1 MDKVAVVCLRGVL
14 FVLGLMTIAP
24 SAFSHT
30 MNTGRVT
37 LNIVDHRVY
46 VAATLPLRAF
56 SSTNYE
62 KIRNEYARAIR
73 VSDGRSEVA
82 LQGILVMPE
91 AAEHINQQPHSIL
104 VLGVAVFSEQP
115 KYAQLKVEDSF
126 RKRVGS
132 LEVVTTSAHTD
143 LGIATQHER

>member
-1 MDKVAVVCLRGVL
+1 MDKVAVVFLRSFL
-14 FVLGLMTIAP
+14 FGLSLLAIAP

-62 KIRNEYARAIR
+62 KIRDDYARAIR
-73 VSDGRSEVA
+73 VSDGRKEVA
-82 LQGILVMPE
+82 LQGILV
-91 AAEHINQQPHSIL
+91 HSIL

-115 KYAQLKVEDSF
+115 KYAQLKVEDGF

-132 LEVVTTSAHTD
+132 LEVVTTRAHTD
-143 LGIATQHER
+143 LGIATHHEH

>member
-1 MDKVAVVCLRGVL
+1 MDKVAIIFLRGVL
-14 FVLGLMTIAP
+14 VGLGLMAIAP

-46 VAATLPLRAF
+46 VATTLPLRLF
-56 SSTNYE
+56 SSKNYE
-62 KIRNEYARAIR
+62 RIRDECARAIR
-73 VSDGRSEVA
+73 VSDGSREVA

-91 AAEHINQQPHSIL
+91 GEEHINRQPHSIL
-104 VLGVAVFSEQP
+104 VLGVAVFSEKP
-115 KYAQLKVEDSF
+115 NYVQLNVEDSF

-132 LEVVTTSAHTD
+132 LEVVTTRAHTD
-143 LGIATQHER
+143 PGIVTP

>member
-1 MDKVAVVCLRGVL
+1 MGKVAVVFLRSFL
-14 FVLGLMTIAP
+14 FGLSLLAIAP

-62 KIRNEYARAIR
+62 KIRDDYAQAIR
-73 VSDGRSEVA
+73 VSDGRKEVA

-91 AAEHINQQPHSIL
+91 GVGHINQQPHSIL

-115 KYAQLKVEDSF
+115 KYAQLKVEDGF

-132 LEVVTTSAHTD
+132 LEVVTTRAHTD
-143 LGIATQHER
+143 LGIATHHEH